1 MERER
6 ERKDGGCRVCGS
18 RAREGR
24 VHERAVQSGVI
35 LWIRTTLLWRTE
47 VEISF
52 AHTQTLL
59 PSQNRRRLT
68 SGQCC
73 LFCVCIQLTTVEKGC
88 GS

>member
-52 AHTQTLL
+52 AHTHTH
-59 PSQNRRRLT
+59 
-68 SGQCC
+68 CC
-73 LFCVCIQLTTVEKGC
+73 HLKIDEDSHQVSAVSFAFAY
-88 GS
+88 S